1 MRHTTIVRRSSAQT
15 VAHLREE
22 LFSHILRSGMT
33 AASIEQRRNWLEDT
47 MQYLAERYEVE
58 PGPVL
63 DEVRR
68 SAERFC
74 EAGARERRSA

>member
-1 MRHTTIVRRSSAQT
+1 MRHTATVRRSSAET
-15 VAHLREE
+15 VAQLREE

-33 AASIEQRRNWLEDT
+33 AAPAEQRRTWLDET
-47 MQYLAERYEVE
+47 LRYLAERYEVE
-58 PGPVL
+58 PGLLL

-74 EAGARERRSA
+74 DAGARQRRSA